1 MKLKILINQLLGLV
15 GFHMS
20 RLHTL
25 VDSDFFVQDPTC
37 QIPYLGFLYETVFD
51 KKSSGCVV
59 EVGAYD
65 GQYLSNSSCLIEK
78 NWKAVLIEPIPH
90 LAEACRSRYTRN
102 DNVIVCELAIGSS
115 SGTSQITYMDT
126 MSSMSVALTEE
137 YKTKRWAK
145 QSLRASKELDIILD
159 TLNNVLEKNG
169 ISPAFDVLIVDV
181 EGMESEVFKGFDLDF
196 WKPKMLIIEL
206 SDFHPDLK
214 TGREDS
220 HRLYQQILLA
230 DYYVIYKDHIN
241 TIFVHRD

>member
-15 GFHMS
+15 GFHIS

-25 VDSDFFVQDPTC
+25 VDSDFYIQDPTC
-37 QIPYLGFLYETVFD
+37 QIPYLGFMYEMVFG
-51 KKSSGCVV
+51 KKFSGCVV

-78 NWKAVLIEPIPH
+78 NWSAVLIEPIPQ
-90 LAEACRSRYTRN
+90 LAEACRSRYSMN
-102 DNVIVCELAIGSS
+102 NNVVVCELAVGST
-115 SGTSQITYMDT
+115 SGMSQITYMDT
-126 MSSMSVALTEE
+126 MSSMSSVLTEE

-145 QSLRASKELDIILD
+145 QSLRMSREIDIVVD
-159 TLNNVLEKNG
+159 TLNSVLETNEV
-169 ISPAFDVLIVDV
+169 SPEFEVLIVDV
-181 EGMESEVFKGFDLDF
+181 EGMESEVFNGFALDF
-196 WKPKMLIIEL
+196 WKPKMLIVEL

-220 HRLYQQILLA
+220 HRLYQQILLS